1 MSKRSWTCT
10 VMIQIPLPF
19 TYFILLGT
27 GSVMKV
33 FSHSVTDVLWILWP
47 SGPAQEQEMKNE
59 ELRGV
64 LFRI

>member
-1 MSKRSWTCT
+1 MGKRSWSCT
-10 VMIQIPLPF
+10 VMIQILLPL
-19 TYFILLGT
+19 TYFILLST
-27 GSVMKV
+27 SSVRKV

-47 SGPAQEQEMKNE
+47 SGPGQEQEMKNE

>member
-1 MSKRSWTCT
+1 MCA
-10 VMIQIPLPF
+10 VMIQILLPP

-27 GSVMKV
+27 SSVMKV
-33 FSHSVTDVLWILWP
+33 FSHSVTDVLWISWP
-47 SGPAQEQEMKNE
+47 SGRGQEQEMKNE